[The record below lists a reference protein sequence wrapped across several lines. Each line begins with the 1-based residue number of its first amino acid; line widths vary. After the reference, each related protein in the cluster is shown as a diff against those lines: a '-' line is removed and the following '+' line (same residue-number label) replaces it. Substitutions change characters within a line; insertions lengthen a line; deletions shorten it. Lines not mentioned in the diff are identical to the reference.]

1 MPLGEALHGL
11 ILLVVVVIGA
21 LVAGHLFAR
30 IGQPRVLGPIVLGIA
45 VGTVFA
51 ACPAAVRS
59 VLVSPTSRSLLEAVG
74 TAGLLLLMFSVG
86 SELRGFA
93 ASGEASSGWRL
104 APVVLLP
111 ILICALAAWPLAVRL
126 GNPLHPGPYGWLFVG
141 ICLGVTAV
149 PVLVTIIKDLGVASL
164 PVARASLRIAIVT
177 DGLAW
182 ILVTAM
188 VIITH
193 STAISIP
200 FFAVGFSLL
209 LVVTIVLPRIVVR
222 RPSLGHGSPL
232 VVMMVVA
239 ALTGAAATQLLG
251 FHPAIGAVI
260 AGLCFPAALADVS
273 SQHTFDTVIDVL
285 LPAFFVNAAMSVPL
299 QALGDQA
306 SWGGLVAV
314 AVLTVAAFGSKLA
327 SGFAY
332 GLLHRWPRRS
342 SAGLGVL
349 LNCRGV
355 TEIAIASVGYQAGL
369 ISPFAYAVLCGLAL
383 ATTAVTAPLF
393 RALTRR
399 SHRASETDG
408 SHIPAGLAS
417 QTRSGNVRQS
427 IGEACLSHPGDAR
440 LAYTDRP

>member
-21 LVAGHLFAR
+21 LVAGHLFNR

-45 VGTVFA
+45 VGTVVA
-51 ACPAAVRS
+51 ACPAPIRS
-59 VLVSPTSRSLLEAVG
+59 VLVSSTSRSLLEAVG

-93 ASGEASSGWRL
+93 SSGEASSGWRL
-104 APVVLLP
+104 APAVLTP
-111 ILICALAAWPLAVRL
+111 IVICALAAWPFAARL
-126 GNPLHPGPYGWLFVG
+126 SDASHPGPYGWLFVG

-149 PVLVTIIKDLGVASL
+149 PVLVTIIKDLGIGSL

-182 ILVTAM
+182 ILVTAL

-193 STAISIP
+193 SAAIEIP
-200 FFAVGFSLL
+200 FLVIGLALL
-209 LVVTIVLPRIVVR
+209 LVVAVVLPRVVVR
-222 RPSLGHGSPL
+222 RASLGHGGPL

-239 ALTGAAATQLLG
+239 ALAGAAATQLLG

-260 AGLCFPAALADVS
+260 AGFCFPAALADVS
-273 SQHTFDTVIDVL
+273 SEQAFATAIDVL

-299 QALGDQA
+299 QALTDEA
-306 SWGGLVAV
+306 SWAGLGAI
-314 AVLTVAAFGSKLA
+314 AALTVAAFGSKLA

-369 ISPFAYAVLCGLAL
+369 ISPFAYALLCGLAL
-383 ATTAVTAPLF
+383 ATTAATAPLF
-393 RALTRR
+393 RAITRR
-399 SHRASETDG
+399 SLDESEGDG
-408 SHIPAGLAS
+408 SHIPVGLAS
-417 QTRSGNVRQS
+417 RASPR
-427 IGEACLSHPGDAR
+427 
-440 LAYTDRP
+440 

>member
-11 ILLVVVVIGA
+11 VLLVVVVIGA
-21 LVAGHLFAR
+21 LAAGHLSSR

-45 VGTVFA
+45 VGTVVA
-51 ACPAAVRS
+51 ACPVAVRS
-59 VLVSPTSRSLLEAVG
+59 VLVSSSSRSLLEAVG

-93 ASGEASSGWRL
+93 SSGEASSGWRL
-104 APVVLLP
+104 VPAVLVP
-111 ILICALAAWPLAVRL
+111 IVFCALVAWPFAARL
-126 GNPLHPGPYGWLFVG
+126 SDPSHPGPYGWLFVG

-149 PVLVTIIKDLGVASL
+149 PVLVTILKDLGIGSL
-164 PVARASLRIAIVT
+164 AVARASLRIAILT

-182 ILVTAM
+182 ILVTIL
-188 VIITH
+188 VVITH
-193 STAISIP
+193 SAAIVIP
-200 FFAVGFSLL
+200 FFVIGLALLAVVT
-209 LVVTIVLPRIVVR
+209 LVVPRFVVR
-222 RPSLGHGSPL
+222 RSLFERGGPL
-232 VVMMVVA
+232 VVMMVVT

-260 AGLCFPAALADVS
+260 AGFCFPVALTDVS
-273 SQHTFDTVIDVL
+273 SQRTFATVIDVL

-299 QALGDQA
+299 QALGEQA
-306 SWGGLVAV
+306 SWAGLWSIA
-314 AVLTVAAFGSKLA
+314 ALTIAAFGAKLA

-332 GLLHRWPRRS
+332 GLLHRWPRGS

-369 ISPFAYAVLCGLAL
+369 ISPFAYALLCGLAVV
-383 ATTAVTAPLF
+383 TTVVTAPLF
-393 RALTRR
+393 RALTKSCQGAR
-399 SHRASETDG
+399 EPDG

-417 QTRSGNVRQS
+417 HAASR
-427 IGEACLSHPGDAR
+427 
-440 LAYTDRP
+440 

>member
-21 LVAGHLFAR
+21 LAAGHLFNR
-30 IGQPRVLGPIVLGIA
+30 IGQPRVLGPILLGIT
-45 VGTVFA
+45 VGTVVA
-51 ACPAAVRS
+51 ACPLAVRTI
-59 VLVSPTSRSLLEAVG
+59 LVSPASRSLLEAVG

-86 SELRGFA
+86 AELRGFA

-104 APVVLLP
+104 APAVVLP
-111 ILICALAAWPLAVRL
+111 IVICALAAWPLAARL

-141 ICLGVTAV
+141 VCLGVTAV
-149 PVLVTIIKDLGVASL
+149 PVLVTIIKDLGIASL
-164 PVARASLRIAIVT
+164 PVARTSLRIAIVT

-200 FFAVGFSLL
+200 FFAIGLAL
-209 LVVTIVLPRIVVR
+209 LVVVTLVLPRIVVR
-222 RPSLGHGSPL
+222 RPSLEHGGPL
-232 VVMMVVA
+232 VIIMVVA

-260 AGLCFPAALADVS
+260 AGFCFPAALADVS
-273 SQHTFDTVIDVL
+273 SERTFATVIDVL

-299 QALGDQA
+299 QALANQA
-306 SWGGLVAV
+306 SWGGLLSV

-327 SGFAY
+327 SGFSS

-369 ISPFAYAVLCGLAL
+369 ISPFAYAMLCGLAL
-383 ATTAVTAPLF
+383 VTTAVTAPLF

-399 SHRASETDG
+399 SRDVPETAQ

-417 QTRSGNVRQS
+417 QTQS
-427 IGEACLSHPGDAR
+427 R
-440 LAYTDRP
+440 